1 MKYSLRQLDYRVAVA
16 EHGCK
21 SVAADGLHVAQLFAH
36 KQIQNIAL
44 THVSDQLYSDTKIYI
59 KHL

>member
-16 EHGCK
+16 DHSCM
-21 SVAADGLHVAQLFAH
+21 SVAAERPHVAQLIAR

-44 THVSDQLYSDTKIYI
+44 THASDQLYSGTKILI
-59 KHL
+59 THS